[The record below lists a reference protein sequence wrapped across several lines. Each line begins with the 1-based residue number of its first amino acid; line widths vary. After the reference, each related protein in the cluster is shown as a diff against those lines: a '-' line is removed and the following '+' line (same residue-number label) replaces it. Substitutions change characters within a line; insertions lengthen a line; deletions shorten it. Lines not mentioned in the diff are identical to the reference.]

1 MEADT
6 PGKRV
11 YLIRLALGDGLR
23 SPLSMEEFAALITE
37 RTGVAYN
44 SSTISKIENGG
55 RRVTLEDVGRIAV
68 VDPRQRGREW
78 LGWGDEPL
86 RYEPG
91 VLTGIDRRTHP
102 DPDAAHERGRAE
114 GE

>member
-23 SPLSMEEFAALITE
+23 SPLPMEEFAALITE

-44 SSTISKIENGG
+44 SSTISKIENEG
-55 RRVTLEDVGRIAV
+55 RRVTLEDVARIAL
-68 VDPRQRGREW
+68 VDPRHRGREW
-78 LGWGDEPL
+78 LAWGEVQPT
-86 RYEPG
+86 
-91 VLTGIDRRTHP
+91 LTGLDRRVRP
-102 DPDAAHERGRAE
+102 DPDAEHDRGRAG

>member
-23 SPLSMEEFAALITE
+23 SPLPMEEFAALITE

-55 RRVTLEDVGRIAV
+55 RRVTLDDADRIAA
-68 VDPRQRGREW
+68 VDPRRRGREW
-78 LGWGDEPL
+78 LGWGEAQTTPT
-86 RYEPG
+86 
-91 VLTGIDRRTHP
+91 LTGLDRRVRP
-102 DPDAAHERGRAE
+102 DPDAEHDRGKAQ